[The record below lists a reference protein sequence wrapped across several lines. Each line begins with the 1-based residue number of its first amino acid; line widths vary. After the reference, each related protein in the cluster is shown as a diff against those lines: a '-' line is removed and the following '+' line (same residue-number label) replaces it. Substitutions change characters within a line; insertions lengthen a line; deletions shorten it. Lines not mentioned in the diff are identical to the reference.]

1 MNRSTKYILFFLFIS
16 ILGYSQ
22 EVDKRYITEPNPER
36 FFPEL
41 NDINKVKYVKT
52 THYLSDKKGK
62 FLRPTGTTPS
72 FFVNEFPY
80 RYIYTLNPYNTQD
93 TLSKFVY
100 KYYKSE
106 GTLEYV
112 EMHNYSSNKSTY
124 LYYDKDETIKKKE
137 FFWNNELVS
146 TTNWIYNKRRD
157 FKQLIRVSIISQDI
171 QKREYRSFYHYL
183 YNNDNQLIEKIT
195 ITNDE
200 ITEIRKWE
208 YIGGIAYE
216 IGRVEKCLNYT
227 PLEYFNEEYKYT
239 YDKHKN
245 WIKKI
250 GIGSEANTT
259 TEREIIYK

>member
-1 MNRSTKYILFFLFIS
+1 MNKLIKYILFFLFIS
-16 ILGYSQ
+16 ISGYSQ
-22 EVDKRYITEPNPER
+22 KADDRYITEPNPER

-41 NDINKVKYVKT
+41 NDVNNVKYVET
-52 THYLSDKKGK
+52 VHYLSDKRGK
-62 FLRPTGTTPS
+62 FLRPTGTAPKI
-72 FFVNEFPY
+72 FVNDFPY
-80 RYIYTLNPYNTQD
+80 RYIYTLHSDTKD

-100 KYYKSE
+100 KYYKSA
-106 GTLEYV
+106 GTLEYA
-112 EMHNYSSNKSTY
+112 ELHDYSSNKSTY

-146 TTNWIYNKRRD
+146 TTNWIYNRRRN

-171 QKREYRSFYHYL
+171 QKRQFRSFFHYL

-208 YIGGIAYE
+208 YKGGICYE
-216 IGRVEKCLNYT
+216 IGRGSKCGIYT

-250 GIGSEANTT
+250 GIGSEANTI